1 MKKKSILLMTCAA
14 FMVACSNDSTVADVS
29 TSDAIS
35 FTSSIRSMTKA
46 VYTSETFD
54 KFKVYAFVDG
64 SDQDPDWSDDVVKVN
79 ANKWVTSAIRN
90 WPQDGDKQLTFF
102 AYAPSDL
109 NPTISR
115 SVQKLADFSPK
126 TALADQQDIVTAYN
140 TGTKNGNK
148 QGVNLNF
155 RHALTQIE
163 ILATNEDVLR
173 YKVEVLGSK
182 LVRVKNKATM
192 TFPTSATEA
201 ATWSGLTGEQSYR
214 DKLPAAITL
223 NATPQRVMNDGN
235 NWMMLPQQLEEWNK
249 SGVDGTNNKKSY
261 IAVLL
266 RISYAGGDA
275 VYPNKKDGAVAAK
288 FAYAAIP
295 VATNWE
301 IGHKYTYTLKFFGT
315 GGGAGFVADE
325 LTDSSNPSDPDI
337 DNQPK
342 ANWDADNMIGTAIID
357 GVINFNVT
365 IEDWV
370 DGTTTTE
377 TIEN

>member
-64 SDQDPDWSDDVVKVN
+64 SIQDPDWSDDVVKVN

-90 WPQDGDKQLTFF
+90 WPEDGDKQLTFF

-115 SVQKLADFSPK
+115 TEQKLADFSPK

-155 RHALTQIE
+155 RHALTQVE

-201 ATWSGLTGEQSYR
+201 ATWSGLTGEQSYS

-249 SGVDGTNNKKSY
+249 SGVASTNNKKSY

-315 GGGAGFVADE
+315 GGGAGFIADE
-325 LTDSSNPSDPDI
+325 LTDLSNPNDPDI
-337 DNQPK
+337 DDEPK
-342 ANWDADNMIGTAIID
+342 ASWDPDNMIGTAIID

>member
-1 MKKKSILLMTCAA
+1 MKTKSILLMTCAA
-14 FMVACSNDSTVADVS
+14 FMVACSNDSTVTDVS
-29 TSDAIS
+29 TNDAIS
-35 FTSSIRSMTKA
+35 FTSSIKSMTKA
-46 VYTSETFD
+46 VYTNETFD

-64 SDQDPDWSDDVVKVN
+64 SDRDPDWSDDVVKVN
-79 ANKWVTSAIRN
+79 ANKWVTSQIRN
-90 WPQDGDKQLTFF
+90 WPEEGDKQLTFF

-115 SVQKLADFSPK
+115 TEQKLAEFTPK
-126 TALADQQDIVTAYN
+126 SALADQQDIVTAYN
-140 TGTKNGNK
+140 TGTRNGNK
-148 QGVNLNF
+148 QGVDLKF

-235 NWMMLPQQLEEWNK
+235 NWMMLPQQLTAWNK
-249 SGVDGTNNKKSY
+249 NEGGSSNGGAY

-275 VYPNKKDGAVAAK
+275 IYPNKKEGAPAK

-301 IGHKYTYTLKFFGT
+301 IGHKYTYTLKFFGK
-315 GGGAGFVADE
+315 GGGAGVVADD
-325 LTDSSNPSDPDI
+325 LTNPNAGAGNDSDVDEAPGKTTG
-337 DNQPK
+337 QP
-342 ANWDADNMIGTAIID
+342 IID
-357 GVINFNVT
+357 GVINFNVQ
-365 IEDWV
+365 IKDWV
-370 DGTTTTE
+370 DGAETTE

>member
-64 SDQDPDWSDDVVKVN
+64 STQDPDWSDDVVKVN
-79 ANKWVTSAIRN
+79 ANKWVTSAIRE
-90 WPQDGDKQLTFF
+90 WPADGDKQLTFF

-115 SVQKLADFSPK
+115 TGQKLADFSPK
-126 TALADQQDIVTAYN
+126 NALADQQDIVTAYN

-148 QGVNLNF
+148 QGVDLKF
-155 RHALTQIE
+155 RHALTQVE

-201 ATWSGLTGEQSYR
+201 ATWSGLTGEQSYS

-275 VYPNKKDGAVAAK
+275 VYPHKKDGAVAAK

-315 GGGAGFVADE
+315 GGGAGFIADE
-325 LTDSSNPSDPDI
+325 LTDLSNPNDPDI
-337 DNQPK
+337 DKEPK
-342 ANWDADNMIGTAIID
+342 ASWDADNMIGTAIID

>member
-1 MKKKSILLMTCAA
+1 MKTKSILLMTCAA

-29 TSDAIS
+29 TNDAIS
-35 FTSSIRSMTKA
+35 FTSSIKSMTKA
-46 VYTSETFD
+46 VYTNETFD

-64 SDQDPDWSDDVVKVN
+64 STGNPDWSDDVVKVN
-79 ANKWVTSAIRN
+79 ANKWVTSQIRN
-90 WPQDGDKQLTFF
+90 WPEEGDKQLTFF

-115 SVQKLADFSPK
+115 TEQKLTEFTPK
-126 TALADQQDIVTAYN
+126 SALADQQDIVTAYN
-140 TGTKNGNK
+140 TGTRNGNK
-148 QGVNLNF
+148 QGVNLKF
-155 RHALTQIE
+155 LHALTQIE

-201 ATWSGLTGEQSYR
+201 ATWSDLTGVQSYS

-223 NATPQRVMNDGN
+223 NDTPQRVMNDGN
-235 NWMMLPQQLEEWNK
+235 NWMMLPQQLEAWNK

-261 IAVLL
+261 IAILL

-315 GGGAGFVADE
+315 GGGAGFIADE
-325 LTDSSNPSDPDI
+325 LIDLSNASDPDI
-337 DNQPK
+337 DKEPK
-342 ANWDADNMIGTAIID
+342 AGWDANTMIGQPIID